1 MTKQKSC
8 QPLKSS
14 LIIIKK
20 LSTLPGTLFKLW
32 LQNNGNFFLST
43 SEPFVSRYITIQLKS
58 NNFFLKLK
66 YRGVRRGRFSM
77 SARWKSSGTATNT
90 SNRAYVTTS
99 TSSSCYAVLSIKA
112 CAKITTLTGWK
123 MCSFKVELLV
133 ATLVIVNLYSQL
145 STFWHNPWS
154 KRSDSF

>member
-43 SEPFVSRYITIQLKS
+43 SEPLRLAIQLKS
-58 NNFFLKLK
+58 NNFFLKL
-66 YRGVRRGRFSM
+66 RGVSRGRFSM

-90 SNRAYVTTS
+90 SNRTYVTTS
-99 TSSSCYAVLSIKA
+99 TSSSCYAVLSVKA
-112 CAKITTLTGWK
+112 RAKINTLTGWK

-133 ATLVIVNLYSQL
+133 TTLVIVNLYSQL

>member
-8 QPLKSS
+8 QLLKSS

-32 LQNNGNFFLST
+32 LQFSFQLLN
-43 SEPFVSRYITIQLKS
+43 PFVSRYITIQLKS

-66 YRGVRRGRFSM
+66 YRGVSGGRFSM

-112 CAKITTLTGWK
+112 SAKITTLTGWK

-133 ATLVIVNLYSQL
+133 TTLVIVNLYSQL